1 MRILITGS
9 SGFVGQALLRRIEG
23 DKCNNEILLLSS
35 KENSRFQTFTYR
47 QKAGNYEMYLP
58 DDFDIL
64 VHLGAWTPK
73 STKESQDIEKGFEN
87 IQFTKTLLNLLPSLK
102 RVVYISTLDVYASTT
117 SVISEGSLVNPIS
130 LYGYSKLY
138 CEEMVKAWT
147 SQNGAERCILRLG
160 HIYGVGEAA
169 YKKLIPMFIQHAL
182 KDETIN
188 IFSGGNEL
196 RSFLNIDDC
205 ANVILQSAF
214 GKMQGLYNVVS
225 SHAVS
230 VRDIA
235 QTIKSIAESNS
246 EIVIQNRPIETRDM
260 VFDNTHLKETFSF
273 EEKPLELGLKEE
285 IDYFKQLIA

>member
-1 MRILITGS
+1 
-9 SGFVGQALLRRIEG
+9 
-23 DKCNNEILLLSS
+23 
-35 KENSRFQTFTYR
+35 
-47 QKAGNYEMYLP
+47 
-58 DDFDIL
+58 
-64 VHLGAWTPK
+64 
-73 STKESQDIEKGFEN
+73 
-87 IQFTKTLLNLLPSLK
+87 
-102 RVVYISTLDVYASTT
+102 
-117 SVISEGSLVNPIS
+117 
-130 LYGYSKLY
+130 
-138 CEEMVKAWT
+138 
-147 SQNGAERCILRLG
+147 
-160 HIYGVGEAA
+160 
-169 YKKLIPMFIQHAL
+169 MFIQHAL